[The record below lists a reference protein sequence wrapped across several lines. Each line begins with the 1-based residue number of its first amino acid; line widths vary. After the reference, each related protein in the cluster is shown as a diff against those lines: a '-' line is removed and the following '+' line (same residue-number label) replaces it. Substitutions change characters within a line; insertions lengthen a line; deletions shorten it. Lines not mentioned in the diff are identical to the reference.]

1 MGYKPPAKNSG
12 DDASKKVT
20 RRRRTTTTTTTTT
33 TTRPRSCLYNRVTG
47 LFVPLHFRSRE
58 RKDHRENFCYRGTD
72 EIL

>member
-20 RRRRTTTTTTTTT
+20 RRRRTTTTT

-58 RKDHRENFCYRGTD
+58 RKDHRENFRYRGTD